1 MVTES
6 MLAAPTAVVP
16 ATRMVLVPAVNGT
29 EMDAVDQVS
38 QLAVIGKFRVPR
50 EVPLTE
56 MVAGRATV
64 VPSAYRKVRVLVP
77 AVVAVTGISM
87 YPPTAL
93 AGLAKPVPVKPR
105 WLESNVPPADRVPVS
120 ASTTVLPGG
129 VVGGVVGVP
138 MLAPRL
144 SRAFWTRAWVLV
156 LRLAL
161 LPFTTQDEPENI
173 TTVTPLSTPPV
184 VPLLGMPSSWAALTD
199 ASPSSRESL
208 SEVVWLFAVCV
219 SPKIEPMT
227 LPL

>member
-1 MVTES
+1 
-6 MLAAPTAVVP
+6 MLAAPLAVVP
-16 ATRMVLVPAVNGT
+16 ATRMVLVPAVKGT
-29 EMDAVDQVS
+29 EMDAVAQVS
-38 QLAVIGKFRVPR
+38 QLAVTGKFSVPR
-50 EVPLTE
+50 AVPLTE
-56 MVAGRATV
+56 MVAGRAAV
-64 VPSAYRKVRVLVP
+64 VPSEYRKLRVLVP
-77 AVVAVTGISM
+77 AVAAVTGMST
-87 YPPTAL
+87 YAPTAL
-93 AGLAKPVPVKPR
+93 AVLAKPVPVKPR
-105 WLESNVPPADRVPVS
+105 WLESNVPPADSVPVS
-120 ASTTVLPGG
+120 ASNVLP
-129 VVGGVVGVP
+129 VGGVPP

-144 SRAFWTRAWVLV
+144 SRASWTRAWVLA

-161 LPFTTQDEPENI
+161 VPFTTQDGPENI